1 MATVGKKAAGGGGAG
16 GAGAA
21 KKKVQRQY
29 SAVELG
35 DYLIGSVVFIREP
48 EKEEL
53 YVKATVKSINGT
65 QLTVDVDGATKTVDV
80 SDCLNA
86 NVGIDPSTVVD
97 LSKLP
102 HANEACALEVL
113 RERYVRDLIY
123 VSPTLSICS
132 SFSFALFLL
141 RALQVLFLLSII
153 FSRSSATTAD
163 VDSFS
168 LSLLPFFLTSLE
180 CLYGTGSS

>member
-1 MATVGKKAAGGGGAG
+1 MAAVGKKAAGGGGGAPAG
-16 GAGAA
+16 
-21 KKKVQRQY
+21 KKKVERQY

-48 EKEEL
+48 DKEEI
-53 YVKATVKSINGT
+53 YVKATVKAINGT
-65 QLTVDVDGATKTVDV
+65 QLTVDVEGASKTVDV
-80 SDCLNA
+80 SECLNA

-123 VSPTLSICS
+123 VSPFHQTHV
-132 SFSFALFLL
+132 LL
-141 RALQVLFLLSII
+141 LL
-153 FSRSSATTAD
+153 AVCLLA
-163 VDSFS
+163 FS
-168 LSLLPFFLTSLE
+168 LFVCLLVPSPPSSS
-180 CLYGTGSS
+180 GSSLSFFS